1 MRAVRRRLDM
11 NTPITAAPTRGAV
24 LWSLLKLPA
33 QILATGLAVLLV
45 LWVSTLFHLPAIDRF
60 LSALGGDSTNSF
72 VAVLFFL
79 VGLSFAA
86 FLWWIVERYF
96 VLISSGKL
104 TADGLASLKDLPL
117 GLPEGTVRAVL
128 ALIVA
133 VIGLPLL
140 LFSNAL
146 HLGGE
151 ISGYI
156 NGIIAGVFGYYFGSR
171 TSSVPGKA
179 LSQIADANSR
189 ADQAE
194 DDLDDAQKEA
204 ADAKAQAGSA
214 TRAASFGP
222 TVSKLSR
229 DLSIGSTILDVIAP
243 ALPAGILPPGLSTAV
258 ATAKS
263 ALDAVQGATANT
275 VTDSQQQTLQSALGA
290 VLGTGGTAGLG
301 SLISA
306 AAPMLGG
313 LGISGLTPVGAL
325 VALLSVG
332 AKLGSQEYQRWRARV
347 LAAPLA
353 HGLIEFG
360 TVTPD
365 DVHAALQDSP
375 IFAKAFAEDRDRAG
389 FDADLA
395 DAVLRDDAIDRLW
408 KSYGAG
414 TAGQPPLFS
423 SRAELEAGLSQFNQV
438 LLASRA
444 ANDIPDSLPPILNS
458 TLAQA
463 KDPAMRPQGSNVLS
477 RDTINQIINAA
488 SKASAAST
496 APTKAHAAFDALV
509 TLVGNSR
516 QGGVDLVAALSEL
529 AP

>member
-1 MRAVRRRLDM
+1 M
-11 NTPITAAPTRGAV
+11 
-24 LWSLLKLPA
+24 LWSLLRLPA
-33 QILATGLAVLLV
+33 QILATGLAVLLL
-45 LWVSTLFHLPAIDRF
+45 LWVSTLFHVPGLDRF
-60 LSALGGDSTNSF
+60 LTALGGEGTNAF
-72 VAVLFFL
+72 VAVMFFL

-86 FLWWIVERYF
+86 FLWWIVDRYF

-104 TADGLASLKDLPL
+104 TAEGLAGLKDLPL

-140 LFSNAL
+140 LFSKAL
-146 HLGGE
+146 NLGTE

-171 TSSVPGKA
+171 TANVPSKA
-179 LSQIADANSR
+179 LTQIADANSR

-194 DDLDDAQKEA
+194 DDLDDAKQA
-204 ADAKAQAGSA
+204 ATDAQAQAGSA
-214 TRAASFGP
+214 TRAATFGP

-243 ALPAGILPPGLSTAV
+243 ALPAGILPSGLSTAV

-275 VTDSQQQTLQSALGA
+275 VTDSQQQSLQSALGA
-290 VLGTGGTAGLG
+290 VLGNGGTAGLG
-301 SLISA
+301 SLITA
-306 AAPMLGG
+306 AAPMLSG
-313 LGISGLTPVGAL
+313 LSISGLTPVGAL
-325 VALLSVG
+325 VTLLSVG
-332 AKLGSQEYQRWRARV
+332 TKLGSLEYQRWRARV
-347 LAAPLA
+347 LAAPLS

-365 DVHAALQDSP
+365 DVHAVLQDSP
-375 IFAKAFAEDRDRAG
+375 IFAKAFAEERDRAG

-395 DAVLRDDAIDRLW
+395 DIVLRDDAIDRLW
-408 KSYGAG
+408 ARYGAG

-423 SRAELEAGLSQFNQV
+423 SRAQIAAGLGEFNQV
-438 LLASRA
+438 LLAGRA
-444 ANDIPDSLPPILNS
+444 ANDIPEALPATLSS
-458 TLAQA
+458 TLAHA
-463 KDPAMRPQGSNVLS
+463 KDPAMRPAGSGVLS
-477 RDTINQIINAA
+477 RDSINRIINTA
-488 SKASAAST
+488 SKASAASAT
-496 APTKAHAAFDALV
+496 PTQAHAAFDALV

-516 QGGVDLVAALSEL
+516 QSGVDLVGALAEI
-529 AP
+529 AQ